1 MAKTFSDGDG
11 GAHSDAEI
19 AKLRAALEQTRQF
32 IVIACG
38 DQAPYVKAALAVI
51 DAALQPSP

>member
-1 MAKTFSDGDG
+1 MAKTFSTGDE

-19 AKLRAALEQTRQF
+19 ARLRTALEEARQF

-38 DQAPYVKAALAVI
+38 DQATYVKVGLARI
-51 DAALQPSP
+51 DAALNPST